1 MLLYLFW
8 ALALV
13 INPYIN
19 FRANIASGLCYLPR
33 MVNNNNNNN
42 NNNNKTWTKS
52 IKNYRFTF
60 PKWSTIITTTT
71 KTWTKSVKNYQVTCP
86 RWSWHRTRR
95 SSLPPSHWKF
105 WWQVLPSL
113 LCEVQLS
120 VIILKE
126 NILIK
131 GLDHCHYRWKS
142 AHRPIT
148 LPPSTKVPPV
158 IALMV
163 RSSFSWWTTTSA
175 NKLSTTTTT
184 WSQRHHQQSSPQN
197 NTRLRVAA
205 TCKNIINNK
214 NNLTNNDLMT
224 TTNNNNLGQ
233 GSELQLPSSAGRSKS
248 GHLDFGNTNI
258 FDDESW
264 SLLSTIMLKIYI
276 WSAHPP
282 WGQSTILVLTP
293 SPQVAEQG
301 PQLPMLHEPD
311 PPWQGNSY
319 SPSHNTIIN
328 MKKTSHLGGLLY

>member
-1 MLLYLFW
+1 MLLYLF
-8 ALALV
+8 L
-13 INPYIN
+13 
-19 FRANIASGLCYLPR
+19 YL
-33 MVNNNNNNN
+33 
-42 NNNNKTWTKS
+42 TA
-52 IKNYRFTF
+52 
-60 PKWSTIITTTT
+60 TT
-71 KTWTKSVKNYQVTCP
+71 KTWTKSIENYRFTCP

-131 GLDHCHYRWKS
+131 GLYHCHYRWKS

-205 TCKNIINNK
+205 TSKNIINNK
-214 NNLTNNDLMT
+214 NNLTNNDLMI
-224 TTNNNNLGQ
+224 NNNSNLGQ

-248 GHLDFGNTNI
+248 GHLDFGITNI
-258 FDDESW
+258 FDDEDHCCQKSCWKYIFDLLTLPGGTPPSW
-264 SLLSTIMLKIYI
+264 SWPPPRRWLNRVPNSRCSMSLTLPGRAILTPHHIIRLSTWRRHPTWAVSYI
-276 WSAHPP
+276 IPIIP
-282 WGQSTILVLTP
+282 IIPIFQ
-293 SPQVAEQG
+293 
-301 PQLPMLHEPD
+301 
-311 PPWQGNSY
+311 
-319 SPSHNTIIN
+319 NT
-328 MKKTSHLGGLLY
+328 